1 MYHLY
6 LFISIFKY
14 KTKDKGGG
22 RAAFYRM
29 LKICKQKYDKLLHIQ
44 IYTTIIV

>member
-22 RAAFYRM
+22 VEQ
-29 LKICKQKYDKLLHIQ
+29 LSIEC
-44 IYTTIIV
+44 